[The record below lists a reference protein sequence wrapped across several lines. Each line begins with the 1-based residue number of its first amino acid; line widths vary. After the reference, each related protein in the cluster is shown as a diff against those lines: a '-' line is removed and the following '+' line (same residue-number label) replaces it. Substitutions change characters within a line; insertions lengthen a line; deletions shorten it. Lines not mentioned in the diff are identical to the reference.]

1 MNRPNSTYP
10 PAVVSYMS
18 YSGLGIVRSLGRLG
32 VPVYALDPDPKKIG
46 MDSRFCKNKVC
57 PSIESNENDHIEFLI
72 ELSKHLGQKPVLFP
86 TGDNTV
92 LCYAKYENIL
102 RNYFIFTVPERSTIE
117 RLVTKDAL
125 FKTSVEFN
133 IPSPATFIP
142 NSLSDVDDIASKI
155 SYPCIIKPIK
165 SNSWHQESIQKIIGD
180 NTKVILA
187 QNRNE
192 LLSSYSKVA
201 AYDPNVIISE
211 VIPGDDSELFY
222 FVFYM
227 SSDHQ
232 LLGRFSGRKCRV
244 IPIHF
249 GSASF
254 VESVSVQE
262 LDELSISFLRKLRYT
277 GLGGIEFKRDP
288 RDGKFKLIEFNARY
302 GLWDALGARC
312 GVDTAYIAYCDAIGE
327 RVTRKFEYRIGV
339 KWVSIYRDTKAFLA
353 YRKEGLITLLSWLRS
368 FRGEKQWAVF
378 AWDDIKPFFTSS
390 GRYWLGKLIGIA

>member
-32 VPVYALDPDPKKIG
+32 VPVYALDPDSKKIG
-46 MDSRFCKNKVC
+46 MDSRFCKSKPC
-57 PSIESNENDHIEFLI
+57 PSIESDESKHIDFLI
-72 ELSKHLGQKPVLFP
+72 QLSESLGQRPVLFP

-92 LCYAKYENIL
+92 LCYAKYEQVLKNHFL
-102 RNYFIFTVPERSTIE
+102 FTVPQRSTIE

-125 FKTSVEFN
+125 FKTAMELH
-133 IPSPATFIP
+133 IPTAATFIP
-142 NSLSDVDDIASKI
+142 DSLSEVTNIASQI
-155 SYPCIIKPIK
+155 SYPCIIKPMR
-165 SNSWHQESIQKIIGD
+165 SNAWHQEAIQKVIGD

-187 QNRNE
+187 QNADE
-192 LLSSYSKVA
+192 LLGAYSKVA
-201 AYDPNVIISE
+201 PYDSSVVISE

-222 FVFYM
+222 FVFYV
-227 SSDHQ
+227 SNDHE

-254 VESVSVQE
+254 VESVFVEE
-262 LDELSISFLRKLRYT
+262 LDRVSMDFLSRLKYR

-302 GLWDALGARC
+302 GLWDVLGARC
-312 GVDTAYIAYCDAIGE
+312 GVDTAYLAYCDAIGKS
-327 RVTRKFEYRIGV
+327 VAKKFDYRTGV

-353 YRKEGLITLLSWLRS
+353 YRREGAITLWSWLRS
-368 FRGEKQWAVF
+368 LWGEKQWAVL
-378 AWDDIKPFFTSS
+378 AWDDVKPFLTAAW
-390 GRYWLGKLIGIA
+390 RYWLSKLIRGG

>member
-1 MNRPNSTYP
+1 
-10 PAVVSYMS
+10 MS

-32 VPVYALDPDPKKIG
+32 VPIYALDPNPKQIG
-46 MDSRFCKNKVC
+46 MDSRFCKSKVC
-57 PSIESNENDHIEFLI
+57 PSIESNEEEHIEFLI
-72 ELSKHLGQKPVLFP
+72 QLSNSLGQKPVLFP

-92 LCYAKYENIL
+92 LCYAKHEDML
-102 RNYFIFTVPERSTIE
+102 RNYFLFTVPERRTIE

-125 FKTSVEFN
+125 FETAMEFN
-133 IPSPATFIP
+133 IPTPATFMP
-142 NSLSDVDDIASKI
+142 NSSTEVYNIASRI
-155 SYPCIIKPIK
+155 SYPCIIKPIR
-165 SNSWHQESIQKIIGD
+165 SNSWHQEAIQRIIGD
-180 NTKVILA
+180 GAKVILA
-187 QNRNE
+187 RNRNE

-201 AYDPNVIISE
+201 AYDSNVVISE

-227 SSDHQ
+227 STDHE

-244 IPIHF
+244 TPIHF

-254 VESVSVQE
+254 VESVFVEE
-262 LDELSISFLRKLRYT
+262 LDELSISFLRNLKYT

-302 GLWDALGARC
+302 GLWDMLGTRC
-312 GVDTAYIAYCDAIGE
+312 GVDTAYIAYCDATGT
-327 RVTRKFEYRIGV
+327 RVTKKFEYRTGV

-368 FRGEKQWAVF
+368 FRGETQWAVF
-378 AWDDIKPFFTSS
+378 AWDDIKPFLSS
-390 GRYWLGKLIGIA
+390 IGRYWLYKLIKIV